1 MAPFVSVI
9 IPVYN
14 AEKYLREC
22 LDSVV
27 NQTLRDIEIICVDDG
42 STDSS
47 PAVLAEYAARD
58 SRVRVL
64 TQENAGVGPARNAG
78 IRAARGEFV
87 AFLDPDDLLPDASVY
102 EALYFYAKE
111 NRVRVCGGGV
121 CSLANDGKRYF
132 PDASWGA
139 NVDQAFPREGFMRF
153 ADWQFDYGFYRYIF
167 ERRLL
172 LDNEIFFPPYIR
184 YQDPPFCAR
193 ALEAAGTFY
202 AIRRPTYVFRDWHTP
217 DYTDRRR
224 VCDQLRGVR
233 DQLKFSRERDYAKL
247 HWLQLHRLFEEFKPH
262 VLALAEREK
271 NGEDVPAD
279 QSAIALLK
287 EIDAQADMRL
297 ARRYKPDALYYSVD
311 AEFLHPEIK
320 VSVIIPVYN
329 VEKYLR
335 ECLDSVVNQTLRDI
349 EIICINDGSPDNS
362 LSILQEYAKRDFR
375 FVIVDQENQGV
386 GRSRNTGIR
395 RASGEFI
402 CFMDP
407 DDWYP
412 EPDILETLYSTAKR
426 ERVCICGGSLEEHKP
441 DGTVV
446 RDFNPN
452 ASNWGGKFSRDEMM
466 RFHDYQYDW
475 GYQRFVFSRKFL
487 VENDIFFPP
496 YIRFQDPP
504 FFVKAMVLAEKF
516 YSLRKI
522 TYAYRVAY
530 KEPVFSNPR
539 KLSDMF
545 SGIADVVN
553 LAQTYGLEKLTER
566 LFNQNYQ
573 SEWALPQ
580 ILETAEKSLEV
591 ATKIKRTFD
600 LFPEELRWTANAL
613 WWNFDKRSPIVS
625 VVVPVYNAE
634 KYLRRCLDSLC
645 GQTLRNIEIVC
656 VNDGSTD
663 SSLQILQEYA
673 DSDSRVKIFSQKNG
687 GEGAA
692 KNAGISHSTGKYVAI
707 LDPDDYVDSDFY
719 EKLACAAL
727 KNGTIITKG
736 ESKIEKDGIVSK
748 PAWDLNSW
756 ILGNTGKLPLFSRFH
771 SQHWTA
777 VYNREFLTKNEI
789 TFGSASIGA
798 DIEFLL
804 KLGIR
809 TESISI
815 VPGAF
820 HYYVQTPE
828 GVSRIYNDSYFNA
841 NLAYTNSC
849 VDLLNTRNK
858 FDDGYYVYLK
868 GRLTQLLNVVFPQ
881 LTQSERDF
889 SAIKSFLEEATK
901 IVNKIRDLKKLI
913 NLFPAGDSSN
923 VFAFL
928 SFGAEEVMA
937 RVALSRETT
946 FKSEKPFVSVIVPVY
961 NVEKYLRECL
971 DSVCGQ
977 TLKNI
982 EIICVNDGSTDGSLA
997 ILEEYAAKD
1006 SRVRIISQ
1014 ENRGL
1019 SGARNAGLSVARG
1032 KYIYFMDSDDVSPQG
1047 SLVKMFAEME
1057 TNSLDVL
1064 FFGAESFF
1072 ESEELEKAHP
1082 VYKTLYKRRPFE
1094 TQSGQSLVLA
1104 FKKAGCGFSPSA
1116 CCYCSSR
1123 IFLNENSIRFPE
1135 GILYEDNVFFWK
1147 MILSATR
1154 VKSISDALFCRRV
1167 RAGSIMTNKKTSFR
1181 NFEGYA
1187 TVVSELEK
1195 LAGTLSGTA
1204 VSEILRNHARGTSG
1218 TLVRFYREISPED
1231 RARSRE
1237 LLSGVLKDSAWLDSV
1252 RERIA
1257 EIDAGE
1263 KEEGV
1268 AARERVAAADTRTP
1282 EEPCVEPREAAVKA
1296 PESGD
1301 GNASSP
1307 EGKKIYPAF
1316 LVRLGAAFI
1325 LNKAARK
1332 RWRER
1337 HMDLTPKDG
1346 IDVNVHPELRRDSAL
1361 KRFAVRAAS
1370 LFIFSKKKR
1379 KAFRAK
1385 HLNLR
1390 PRDGVDV
1397 RALSSRVA
1405 RLREAKRSRSTLWR
1419 VFDALVPATRGK
1431 ITHTERHLRRAAEEQ
1446 TRILIDELRRMHD
1459 ENRRA
1464 FDESRRV
1471 VDENRRTL
1479 GAVRAELKTVRER
1492 ADALSRELAASKTEL
1507 KDRTLATERAL
1518 RAALSSTREALTL
1531 KTLAAK
1537 HAALDAESNLQARLG
1552 EVLES
1557 LTAEA
1562 VRAVNARA
1570 DALSRAFEEA
1580 LARGAESAKSALFAA
1595 KTELCAS
1602 VATAEKQLREA
1613 LSETGGA
1620 LAREQE
1626 KTAAQT
1632 NASLAALAES
1642 VPASEA
1648 RVLAAVEA
1656 AKSALETGKIDKIAK
1671 TSTRVEAWMN
1681 YCLLCDAFPEFRE
1694 RLRERNPLASRE
1706 IFDELFRTGADSP
1719 RIVDYRN
1726 WQTAQI
1732 RSAFAYKNAAYYE
1745 RVPAEARERE
1755 LKLWFKLRTGRDLD
1769 LKHPKTFN
1777 EKIQWLKLYDVSPLK
1792 TRLAD
1797 KFEVREWIREKIGE
1811 KYLTPLIGVYDT
1823 FDEIDFDRLPD
1834 KFVLKTTH
1842 GSGYNIVVKDKSRF
1856 DKADAKKKFDDWL
1869 SRKFEYQAGFE
1880 MHYAGMKPRI
1890 IAEEFLDIDESGI
1903 YEWQAFC
1910 FNGEAKFFLVIVG
1923 GAHDSTPGKRFY
1935 YSPKWEKL
1943 PFTSLARELP
1953 EGAIPCPDNFAELAE
1968 CVKKLCDGFLHVRV
1982 DFYRLRDGNWKF
1994 GEMTFSTASGL
2005 WAVYPEE
2012 YDRVVG
2018 DMLTLPAEG
2027 NPEK

>member
-1 MAPFVSVI
+1 MTYESAPKISVI
-9 IPVYN
+9 VPVFN
-14 AEKYLREC
+14 MARYLRAA
-22 LDSVV
+22 LDSALA
-27 NQTLRDIEIICVDDG
+27 QTLREIEIICVDDG

-58 SRVRVL
+58 SRVRVI

-87 AFLDPDDLLPDASVY
+87 AFLDPDDLLPDAETY
-102 EALYFYAKE
+102 ETLYLWAKE
-111 NRVRVCGGGV
+111 LRVRVCGG
-121 CSLANDGKRYF
+121 SLRSFNPDGSF
-132 PDASWGA
+132 SDPDASWGA
-139 NVDQAFPREGFMRF
+139 SAEQAFPRDGLLRF
-153 ADWQFDYGFYRYIF
+153 ADWQYDYGFYRYIF
-167 ERRLL
+167 ERELL
-172 LDNEIFFPPYIR
+172 LENGIFFPDYIR

-193 ALEAAGTFY
+193 ALEAAGEFY
-202 AIRRPTYVFRDWHTP
+202 ALRRTTYVFRDWHTP

-224 VCDQLRGVR
+224 VCDQLRGIR
-233 DQLKFSRERDYAKL
+233 DLLKFSRERGYAKL
-247 HWLQLHRLFEEFKPH
+247 HWLQIHRLFEEFKPH
-262 VLALAEREK
+262 VLDAARREK
-271 NGEDVPAD
+271 EEMGGGHFSGAFPSGD
-279 QSAIALLK
+279 QSVIALLK
-287 EIDAQADMRL
+287 EIDELADVRL
-297 ARRYKPDALYYSVD
+297 ARRHSADTPYYSVD

-335 ECLDSVVNQTLRDI
+335 QCLDSVVNQTLKEI
-349 EIICINDGSPDNS
+349 EIICVDDGSPDNS
-362 LSILQEYAKRDFR
+362 LSILQEYANRDSR
-375 FVIVDQENQGV
+375 FIIIDQENQGV

-395 RASGEFI
+395 KARGEFV

-412 EPDILETLYSTAKR
+412 ESDILETLYSTAKR

-452 ASNWGGKFSRDEMM
+452 ASNWGGKFSQDGIM
-466 RFHDYQYDW
+466 RFRDYQYDW

-487 VENDIFFPP
+487 VVNDIFFPP

-516 YSLRKI
+516 YALRKI

-530 KEPVFSNPR
+530 KDPIFSNPR

-573 SEWALPQ
+573 SEWALSQ
-580 ILETAEKSLEV
+580 ILGTAEKSLEV

-645 GQTLRNIEIVC
+645 RQTLRNIEIVC

-719 EKLACAAL
+719 EKLACVAL

-736 ESKIEKDGIVSK
+736 ESKIEKDGTVSK

-756 ILGNTGKLPLFSRFH
+756 ILGNAGKLPMFARFYF
-771 SQHWTA
+771 QHGTA
-777 VYNREFLTKNEI
+777 VYEREFLIKNEI
-789 TFGSASIGA
+789 TFGGTAVGA
-798 DIEFLL
+798 DLIFLL
-804 KLGIR
+804 KLGTR

-815 VPGAF
+815 VPDTF
-820 HYYVQTPE
+820 HYYVQSSE
-828 GVSRIYNDSYFNA
+828 GVSRTYNDSYFNA
-841 NLAYTNSC
+841 NLAYINIC

-858 FDDGYYVYLK
+858 FDAGYYVYLK
-868 GRLTQLLNVVFPQ
+868 GRLTQLLDTVLPQ
-881 LTQSERDF
+881 LVQSGSDF
-889 SAIKSFLEEATK
+889 SAIKSFLEEATGIVKK
-901 IVNKIRDLKKLI
+901 IHGIKNLTD
-913 NLFPAGDSSN
+913 LFPAGDSSN
-923 VFAFL
+923 AFAFL
-928 SFGAEEVMA
+928 SFGMEEMLA
-937 RVALSRETT
+937 RAAFLCGSKFT
-946 FKSEKPFVSVIVPVY
+946 PGAPLVSVIVPVY
-961 NVEKYLRECL
+961 NTEPYLRECL
-971 DSVCGQ
+971 DSICGQ
-977 TLKNI
+977 TLRNI
-982 EIICVNDGSTDGSLA
+982 EIICVNDGSTDGSLS
-997 ILEEYAAKD
+997 ILEEYAARD
-1006 SRVRIISQ
+1006 PRVRVFSQ
-1014 ENRGL
+1014 ENFGQ
-1019 SGARNAGLSVARG
+1019 GHARNVGLDLARG
-1032 KYIYFMDSDDVSPQG
+1032 EYVYFMDSDDCLPFSALQKEYA
-1047 SLVKMFAEME
+1047 SAKAAD
-1057 TNSLDVL
+1057 LDVL
-1064 FFGAESFF
+1064 LFEGESMY
-1072 ESEELEKAHP
+1072 ESKELEERFP
-1082 VYKTLYKRRPFE
+1082 VYKTLYLRKGDYPGVL
-1094 TQSGQSLVLA
+1094 SGQQAAVSLKKNRAA
-1104 FKKAGCGFSPSA
+1104 FVSP
-1116 CCYCSSR
+1116 CCFISKR
-1123 IFLNENSIRFPE
+1123 EFLSQNELRFPE
-1135 GILYEDNVFFWK
+1135 GYFYEDNVFFFALLK
-1147 MILSATR
+1147 AAER
-1154 VKSISDALFCRRV
+1154 VSVVHEKLFVRRV
-1167 RAGSIMTNKKTSFR
+1167 REGSTMTKPVGFR
-1181 NFEGYA
+1181 NFLGYA
-1187 TVVSELEK
+1187 HVVAELEK
-1195 LAGTLSGTA
+1195 LAREGADEEFKKVLFD
-1204 VSEILRNHARGTSG
+1204 TSAWMSRAIAG
-1218 TLVRFYREISPED
+1218 YYETFFPED

-1237 LLSGVLKDSAWLDSV
+1237 LLSGALKDSAWLDVV
-1252 RERIA
+1252 RERIDK
-1257 EIDAGE
+1257 IDT
-1263 KEEGV
+1263 EENEV
-1268 AARERVAAADTRTP
+1268 QVKARETARPAAGTAEAPAAA
-1282 EEPCVEPREAAVKA
+1282 
-1296 PESGD
+1296 
-1301 GNASSP
+1301 
-1307 EGKKIYPAF
+1307 KKIYPAF
-1316 LVRLGAAFI
+1316 LVRLGALFI

-1346 IDVNVHPELRRDSAL
+1346 IDVNAHPELRRDGAL

-1397 RALSSRVA
+1397 RALSSRELA

-1479 GAVRAELKTVRER
+1479 GAVRAELKIVRER
-1492 ADALSRELAASKTEL
+1492 ADALSRELSA
-1507 KDRTLATERAL
+1507 
-1518 RAALSSTREALTL
+1518 TREALTL

-1537 HAALDAESNLQARLG
+1537 HAVLDAESNLQARLG

-1557 LTAEA
+1557 LNAARSEFAQTAAET

-1570 DALSRAFEEA
+1570 DALCASAEATEMRHAETSSR
-1580 LARGAESAKSALFAA
+1580 LARLEEQGEAAQSAMSEIPGKLSALSELVPAA
-1595 KTELCAS
+1595 ERALRRECAS
-1602 VATAEKQLREA
+1602 VAAAVSSASAETENRLE
-1613 LSETGGA
+1613 S
-1620 LAREQE
+1620 LAR
-1626 KTAAQT
+1626 
-1632 NASLAALAES
+1632 SAE
-1642 VPASEA
+1642 
-1648 RVLAAVEA
+1648 
-1656 AKSALETGKIDKIAK
+1656 ET
-1671 TSTRVEAWMN
+1671 
-1681 YCLLCDAFPEFRE
+1681 RE
-1694 RLRERNPLASRE
+1694 RLRAYTDYRLLADALPGFIEKLRERNPLARE
-1706 IFDELFRTGADSP
+1706 ALTDELFASSVEASCVADCEQRFSDRIRAAFSDRTP
-1719 RIVDYRN
+1719 
-1726 WQTAQI
+1726 
-1732 RSAFAYKNAAYYE
+1732 AYYE

-1777 EKIQWLKLYDVSPLK
+1777 EKIQWMKLRDVSPLK

>member
-9 IPVYN
+9 IPVCN
-14 AEKYLREC
+14 AEKHLREC

-27 NQTLRDIEIICVDDG
+27 SQTLRDIEIICVDDG

-167 ERRLL
+167 ERALL
-172 LDNEIFFPPYIR
+172 LDDEIFFPPYIR

-247 HWLQLHRLFEEFKPH
+247 HWLQIHRLFDKFKPH
-262 VLALAEREK
+262 ILDAARREK
-271 NGEDVPAD
+271 EEMGGGHFSGAFPSGD
-279 QSAIALLK
+279 QSVIALLK
-287 EIDAQADMRL
+287 EIDELADVRL
-297 ARRYKPDALYYSVD
+297 ARRHRADTPYYSVD
-311 AEFLHPEIK
+311 AELLHPEIK

-362 LSILQEYAKRDFR
+362 LAILQEYAKRDSR

-395 RASGEFI
+395 KARGEFV

-516 YSLRKI
+516 YALRKI

-573 SEWALPQ
+573 STWALPQ

-673 DSDSRVKIFSQKNG
+673 GSDSRVKIFSQKNG

-719 EKLACAAL
+719 EKLARVAL
-727 KNGTIITKG
+727 KNGTVVTKG
-736 ESKIEKDGIVSK
+736 ESKIEKDGEVSA
-748 PAWDLNSW
+748 PSYDLNAF
-756 ILGNTGKLPLFSRFH
+756 ILENTGKLPLFSRFYY
-771 SQHWTA
+771 QHCTA
-777 VYNREFLTKNEI
+777 VYVREFLTKNKI
-789 TFGSASIGA
+789 TFGLASVGA
-798 DIEFLL
+798 DLEFLL
-804 KLGIR
+804 KLGMR

-820 HYYVQTPE
+820 HYYVQSSE

-858 FDDGYYVYLK
+858 FDSGYYIYLK
-868 GRLTQLLNVVFPQ
+868 GRLTQLLDVVLPQ
-881 LTQSERDF
+881 FVQRESDF

-923 VFAFL
+923 AFAFL

-937 RVALSRETT
+937 RMALSRETT
-946 FKSEKPFVSVIVPVY
+946 FKSEKPFVSVVVPVY
-961 NVEKYLRECL
+961 NTGKYLRECL
-971 DSVCGQ
+971 DSICGQ
-977 TLKNI
+977 TLRNI
-982 EIICVNDGSTDGSLA
+982 EIICVNDGSTDGSLS
-997 ILEEYAAKD
+997 ILEEYVARD
-1006 SRVRIISQ
+1006 PRVRVFSQ
-1014 ENRGL
+1014 ENFGQ
-1019 SGARNAGLSVARG
+1019 GHARNVGLDLARG
-1032 KYIYFMDSDDVSPQG
+1032 EYVYFMDSDDCLPLAALQ
-1047 SLVKMFAEME
+1047 KEYACAKAAELDMLLFEGESRYE
-1057 TNSLDVL
+1057 T
-1064 FFGAESFF
+1064 
-1072 ESEELEKAHP
+1072 EELAARFP
-1082 VYKTLYKRRPFE
+1082 AYKELYLRKGNYPGVLSGKRAA
-1094 TQSGQSLVLA
+1094 VLLKKNRAA
-1104 FKKAGCGFSPSA
+1104 FVQPCCFFSK
-1116 CCYCSSR
+1116 R
-1123 IFLNENSIRFPE
+1123 EFLAQNKLRFPE
-1135 GILYEDNVFFWK
+1135 GYIYEDNLFFFALLK
-1147 MILSATR
+1147 AAER
-1154 VKSISDALFCRRV
+1154 VSVVHEKLFVRRV
-1167 RAGSIMTNKKTSFR
+1167 REGSTMTKPIGFR
-1181 NFEGYA
+1181 NFLGYA
-1187 TVVSELEK
+1187 HVIAELEK
-1195 LAGTLSGTA
+1195 LAREGTDDGFKKVL
-1204 VSEILRNHARGTSG
+1204 LDTSAWMSRAIAG
-1218 TLVRFYREISPED
+1218 YYETFSPED

-1237 LLSGVLKDSAWLDSV
+1237 LLAGALKDSAWLDSV

-1346 IDVNVHPELRRDSAL
+1346 IDVNAHPELRRDSAL
-1361 KRFAVRAAS
+1361 KRFVVRAAS

-1397 RALSSRVA
+1397 RALSFKELS

-1431 ITHTERHLRRAAEEQ
+1431 IAHTERHLRRAAEEQ
-1446 TRILIDELRRMHD
+1446 TRILIDELRRVHD

-1464 FDESRRV
+1464 
-1471 VDENRRTL
+1471 L

-1492 ADALSRELAASKTEL
+1492 AESLSRELAASKTEL
-1507 KDRTLATERAL
+1507 KNQTLATERAL
-1518 RAALSSTREALTL
+1518 RAALSSTRETLLL

-1537 HAALDAESNLQARLG
+1537 HAVLDAESNLQARLG

-1557 LTAEA
+1557 LNAARSEFAQTATET

-1570 DALSRAFEEA
+1570 DALPRMFEEA
-1580 LARGAESAKSALFAA
+1580 LAK
-1595 KTELCAS
+1595 
-1602 VATAEKQLREA
+1602 
-1613 LSETGGA
+1613 
-1620 LAREQE
+1620 
-1626 KTAAQT
+1626 
-1632 NASLAALAES
+1632 S

-1797 KFEVREWIREKIGE
+1797 KFEVREWIREEIGE

-1890 IAEEFLDIDESGI
+1890 IAEEFLDIDESGF

>member
-111 NRVRVCGGGV
+111 NRVRICGGGV

-167 ERRLL
+167 ERALL
-172 LDNEIFFPPYIR
+172 LDDEIFFPPYIR

-224 VCDQLRGVR
+224 VCDQLRGIR

-247 HWLQLHRLFEEFKPH
+247 HWLQIHRLFEEFKPH
-262 VLALAEREK
+262 VLALVKREK
-271 NGEDVPAD
+271 SGEHVPAD

-335 ECLDSVVNQTLRDI
+335 ECLDSVVNQTLKEI

-362 LSILQEYAKRDFR
+362 LAILQEYAKRDSR

-395 RASGEFI
+395 KARGEFV

-446 RDFNPN
+446 RDFNPK

-504 FFVKAMVLAEKF
+504 FFVKTMVLAEKF
-516 YSLRKI
+516 YALRKI

-573 SEWALPQ
+573 STWALPQ

-673 DSDSRVKIFSQKNG
+673 GSDSRVKIFSQKNG
-687 GEGAA
+687 GEGVA

-719 EKLACAAL
+719 EKLARVAL
-727 KNGTIITKG
+727 KNGTVVTKG
-736 ESKIEKDGIVSK
+736 ESKIEKDGEVSA
-748 PAWDLNSW
+748 PSYDLNAF
-756 ILGNTGKLPLFSRFH
+756 ILENTGKLPLFSRFYY
-771 SQHWTA
+771 QHCTA
-777 VYNREFLTKNEI
+777 VYVREFLTKNKI
-789 TFGSASIGA
+789 TFGLASVGA
-798 DIEFLL
+798 DLEFLL
-804 KLGIR
+804 KLGMR

-820 HYYVQTPE
+820 HYYVQSSE

-858 FDDGYYVYLK
+858 FDAGYYIYLK
-868 GRLTQLLNVVFPQ
+868 GRLTQLLDVVLPQ
-881 LTQSERDF
+881 LVQRESDF

-1047 SLVKMFAEME
+1047 ALVKMFAEME

-1123 IFLNENSIRFPE
+1123 IFLNENSIRFLE

-1147 MILSATR
+1147 MILSAKR
-1154 VKSISDALFCRRV
+1154 AKSISDALFRRRV

-1204 VSEILRNHARGTSG
+1204 VPEILRNHARGTSG
-1218 TLVRFYREISPED
+1218 TLVRFYREVSPED

-1237 LLSGVLKDSAWLDSV
+1237 LLAGALKDSAWLD
-1252 RERIA
+1252 
-1257 EIDAGE
+1257 
-1263 KEEGV
+1263 
-1268 AARERVAAADTRTP
+1268 AARERIDKIDTEENEVQVTARETARPAAGTAEAPAAA
-1282 EEPCVEPREAAVKA
+1282 
-1296 PESGD
+1296 
-1301 GNASSP
+1301 
-1307 EGKKIYPAF
+1307 KKIYPAF

-1346 IDVNVHPELRRDSAL
+1346 IDVNAHPEPRRDSAL

-1370 LFIFSKKKR
+1370 LFFFSKKKR
-1379 KAFRAK
+1379 RAFRAK

-1397 RALSSRVA
+1397 RALSSRELA

-1431 ITHTERHLRRAAEEQ
+1431 IAHTERHLRRAAEEQ

-1479 GAVRAELKTVRER
+1479 GAVRAELKIVRER
-1492 ADALSRELAASKTEL
+1492 ADALSRELSA
-1507 KDRTLATERAL
+1507 
-1518 RAALSSTREALTL
+1518 TREALTL

-1552 EVLES
+1552 DVLES
-1557 LTAEA
+1557 LNAARSEFAQTATET

-1570 DALSRAFEEA
+1570 DALPRMFEEA
-1580 LARGAESAKSALFAA
+1580 LARNAESTKSALLAA
-1595 KTELCAS
+1595 KTELCTS
-1602 VATAEKQLREA
+1602 VEAAEKQLQEA
-1613 LSETGGA
+1613 LAKSVPESET
-1620 LAREQE
+1620 
-1626 KTAAQT
+1626 
-1632 NASLAALAES
+1632 
-1642 VPASEA
+1642 
-1648 RVLAAVEA
+1648 RVLAAVDA
-1656 AKSALETGKIDKIAK
+1656 AKSALGTGKIDKIAK

-1890 IAEEFLDIDESGI
+1890 IAEEFLDIDESGF

>member
-1 MAPFVSVI
+1 MTYESAPKISVI
-9 IPVYN
+9 VPVFN
-14 AEKYLREC
+14 MERYLRAA
-22 LDSVV
+22 LDSALA
-27 NQTLRDIEIICVDDG
+27 QTLREIEIICVDDG
-42 STDSS
+42 STDES
-47 PAVLAEYAARD
+47 PAILAEYAARD
-58 SRVRVL
+58 PRVRVI

-87 AFLDPDDLLPDASVY
+87 AFIDPDDLLPDESVY
-102 EALYFYAKE
+102 EALYLWAKE
-111 NRVRVCGGGV
+111 KRVRVCGGGV

-132 PDASWGA
+132 PNASWGA

-167 ERRLL
+167 ERALL
-172 LDNEIFFPPYIR
+172 LDDEIFFPPYIR

-202 AIRRPTYVFRDWHTP
+202 ALRRTTYVFRDWHTP
-217 DYTDRRR
+217 DYTEPRR
-224 VCDQLRGVR
+224 VYDQLRGIR
-233 DQLKFSRERDYAKL
+233 DLLKFSRERGYAKL

-262 VLALAEREK
+262 VLDAARREK
-271 NGEDVPAD
+271 EEMGGGHFSGAFPSGD

-287 EIDAQADMRL
+287 EIDELADVRL
-297 ARRYKPDALYYSVD
+297 ARRHSADTPYYSVD

-335 ECLDSVVNQTLRDI
+335 QCLDSVVNQTLKEI
-349 EIICINDGSPDNS
+349 EIICVNDGSPDNS
-362 LSILQEYAKRDFR
+362 LSILQEYANRDSR
-375 FVIVDQENQGV
+375 FIIIDQENQGV
-386 GRSRNTGIR
+386 GCSRNTGIR
-395 RASGEFI
+395 KARGEFV

-412 EPDILETLYSTAKR
+412 ENDVLETLYSTAKR

-441 DGTVV
+441 DGTVI

-452 ASNWGGKFSRDEMM
+452 ASNWGGKFSQDGIM
-466 RFHDYQYDW
+466 RFRDYQYDW

-487 VENDIFFPP
+487 VVNDIFFPP

-516 YSLRKI
+516 YALRKI

-530 KEPVFSNPR
+530 KEPIFSNPR

-573 SEWALPQ
+573 SEWALSQ
-580 ILETAEKSLEV
+580 ILGTAEKSLEV

-600 LFPEELRWTANAL
+600 LFPEELRWTTNAL

-645 GQTLRNIEIVC
+645 RQTLRNIEIVC

-719 EKLACAAL
+719 EKLACVAL

-736 ESKIEKDGIVSK
+736 ESKIEKDGTVSK
-748 PAWDLNSW
+748 PAWDLNSG
-756 ILGNTGKLPLFSRFH
+756 ILGNAGKLPMFARFYF
-771 SQHWTA
+771 QHGTA
-777 VYNREFLTKNEI
+777 VYEREFLIKNEI
-789 TFGSASIGA
+789 TFGGTAVGA
-798 DIEFLL
+798 DLIFLL
-804 KLGIR
+804 KLGTR

-815 VPGAF
+815 VPDTF
-820 HYYVQTPE
+820 HYYVQSSE
-828 GVSRIYNDSYFNA
+828 GVSRTYNDSYFNA
-841 NLAYTNSC
+841 NLAYINIC

-858 FDDGYYVYLK
+858 FDAGYYIYLK
-868 GRLTQLLNVVFPQ
+868 GRLTQLLDTVLPQ
-881 LTQSERDF
+881 LVQSGSDF
-889 SAIKSFLEEATK
+889 SAIKSFLEEAIGIVKK
-901 IVNKIRDLKKLI
+901 IHGIKNLTD
-913 NLFPAGDSSN
+913 LFPAGDSSN
-923 VFAFL
+923 AFAFL
-928 SFGAEEVMA
+928 SFGMEEMLA
-937 RVALSRETT
+937 RAAFLCGSKFTPGA
-946 FKSEKPFVSVIVPVY
+946 PFVSVIVPVY

-971 DSVCGQ
+971 DSICGQ

-997 ILEEYAAKD
+997 ILEEYASRD
-1006 SRVRIISQ
+1006 SRMRIISQ

-1019 SGARNAGLSVARG
+1019 SAARNAGLSVARG

-1047 SLVKMFAEME
+1047 ALGRMFAEME
-1057 TNSLDVL
+1057 ANSLDVL

-1072 ESEELEKAHP
+1072 ESEELEKAHA

-1094 TQSGQSLVLA
+1094 TQSGQSLALA
-1104 FKKAGCGFSPSA
+1104 FKSAGCGFSPSA

-1123 IFLNENSIRFPE
+1123 GFLNENSIRFPE

-1147 MILSATR
+1147 MLLSATR
-1154 VKSISDALFCRRV
+1154 AKSISDALFRRRV
-1167 RAGSIMTNKKTSFR
+1167 RAGSTMTNKKISFR

-1187 TVVSELEK
+1187 IVVSELEK
-1195 LAGTLSGTA
+1195 LAGTLSGSA
-1204 VSEILRNHARGTSG
+1204 FPEILRNHARGTSG
-1218 TLVRFYREISPED
+1218 TLVRFYREISPEG

-1237 LLSGVLKDSAWLDSV
+1237 LLSGALKDSAWLDSV

-1257 EIDAGE
+1257 GIDAE
-1263 KEEGV
+1263 KKEEIRV
-1268 AARERVAAADTRTP
+1268 DSRESDAGKK
-1282 EEPCVEPREAAVKA
+1282 EEPCVDSREAAGEA

-1301 GNASSP
+1301 GNAASP
-1307 EGKKIYPAF
+1307 EEKKIYPAF

-1346 IDVNVHPELRRDSAL
+1346 IDLNAHPELRRDGAL

-1397 RALSSRVA
+1397 RAIPKQELA

-1479 GAVRAELKTVRER
+1479 GAVRAELKIVRER
-1492 ADALSRELAASKTEL
+1492 ADALSRELSA
-1507 KDRTLATERAL
+1507 
-1518 RAALSSTREALTL
+1518 TREALTL

-1537 HAALDAESNLQARLG
+1537 HTVLDAESNLQARLG

-1557 LTAEA
+1557 LNAARSEFAQTAAET

-1570 DALSRAFEEA
+1570 DALCASAEATEMRHAETSSR
-1580 LARGAESAKSALFAA
+1580 LARLEEQCKAVQSATAEIPGKLSALSALVPA
-1595 KTELCAS
+1595 TERALRRECAS
-1602 VATAEKQLREA
+1602 VAAAVSSASAETENRLE
-1613 LSETGGA
+1613 S
-1620 LAREQE
+1620 LAR
-1626 KTAAQT
+1626 
-1632 NASLAALAES
+1632 SAE
-1642 VPASEA
+1642 
-1648 RVLAAVEA
+1648 
-1656 AKSALETGKIDKIAK
+1656 ET
-1671 TSTRVEAWMN
+1671 
-1681 YCLLCDAFPEFRE
+1681 RE
-1694 RLRERNPLASRE
+1694 RLRAYTDYRLLADALPGFIEKLRERNPLARE
-1706 IFDELFRTGADSP
+1706 ALTDELFASSVEASCVADCEQRFSDRIRAAFSDRTP
-1719 RIVDYRN
+1719 
-1726 WQTAQI
+1726 
-1732 RSAFAYKNAAYYE
+1732 AYYE
-1745 RVPAEARERE
+1745 RVPAEARARE

-1777 EKIQWLKLYDVSPLK
+1777 EKIQWLKLRDVSPLK

-1797 KFEVREWIREKIGE
+1797 KFEARAWVREKIGE
-1811 KYLTPLIGVYDT
+1811 KYLTPLIGVYDA
-1823 FDEIDFDRLPD
+1823 FDEIDFDALPSR
-1834 KFVLKTTH
+1834 FVMKTTH
-1842 GSGYNIVVKDKSRF
+1842 GSGYNIVVKDKASF
-1856 DKADAKKKFDDWL
+1856 DRVAAAKNFSDWL

-1880 MHYAGMKPRI
+1880 MHYADMKPRI
-1890 IAEEFLDIDESGI
+1890 LIEEFLDIDESGT

-1923 GAHDSTPGKRFY
+1923 GAHDAPPGKRFY
-1935 YSPKWEKL
+1935 YSPTWEKL
-1943 PFTSLARELP
+1943 PFTSLARKLP
-1953 EGAIPCPDNFAELAE
+1953 EGEIPRPENFAELAA

-1982 DFYRLRDGNWKF
+1982 DFYRLRDGSWKF

-2005 WAVYPEE
+2005 WTVYPEE

-2018 DMLTLPAEG
+2018 DMLTLPAEE
-2027 NPEK
+2027 NSEK

>member
-9 IPVYN
+9 VPVYN

-172 LDNEIFFPPYIR
+172 LDDEIFFPPYIR

-193 ALEAAGTFY
+193 ALEAAGEFY
-202 AIRRPTYVFRDWHTP
+202 ALRRTTYVFRDWHTP
-217 DYTDRRR
+217 DYTEPRR

-233 DQLKFSRERDYAKL
+233 DQLKFSRERGYAKL

-262 VLALAEREK
+262 VLALVEREK

-287 EIDAQADMRL
+287 EIDELADVRL
-297 ARRYKPDALYYSVD
+297 ARRHSADTPYYSVD

-335 ECLDSVVNQTLRDI
+335 QCLDSIVNQTLRDI

-362 LSILQEYAKRDFR
+362 LSILQEYAKRDSR

-395 RASGEFI
+395 KARGEFV

-452 ASNWGGKFSRDEMM
+452 ASNWGGKFSQDGIM
-466 RFHDYQYDW
+466 RFRDYQYDW

-487 VENDIFFPP
+487 VVNDIFFPP

-516 YSLRKI
+516 YALRKI

-530 KEPVFSNPR
+530 KEPIFSNPR

-573 SEWALPQ
+573 SKWALPQ

-673 DSDSRVKIFSQKNG
+673 GSDSRVKIFSQKNG

-719 EKLACAAL
+719 EKLARVAL
-727 KNGTIITKG
+727 KNGTVVTKG
-736 ESKIEKDGIVSK
+736 ESKIEKDGEVSA
-748 PAWDLNSW
+748 PSYDLNAF
-756 ILGNTGKLPLFSRFH
+756 ILENTGKLPLFSRFYY
-771 SQHWTA
+771 QHCTA
-777 VYNREFLTKNEI
+777 VYVREFLTKNKI
-789 TFGSASIGA
+789 TFGLASVGA
-798 DIEFLL
+798 DLEFLL
-804 KLGIR
+804 KLGMR

-820 HYYVQTPE
+820 HYYVQSSE

-858 FDDGYYVYLK
+858 FDSGYYIYLK
-868 GRLTQLLNVVFPQ
+868 GRLTQLLDVVLPQ
-881 LTQSERDF
+881 FVQRESDF

-923 VFAFL
+923 AFAFL

-937 RVALSRETT
+937 RMALSRETT
-946 FKSEKPFVSVIVPVY
+946 FKSEKPFVSVVVPVY
-961 NVEKYLRECL
+961 NTGKYLRECL
-971 DSVCGQ
+971 DSICGQ
-977 TLKNI
+977 TLRNI
-982 EIICVNDGSTDGSLA
+982 EIICVNDGSTDGSLS
-997 ILEEYAAKD
+997 ILEEYVARD
-1006 SRVRIISQ
+1006 PRVRVFSQ
-1014 ENRGL
+1014 ENFGQ
-1019 SGARNAGLSVARG
+1019 GHARNVGLDLARG
-1032 KYIYFMDSDDVSPQG
+1032 EYVYFMDSDDCLPLAALQKEYACAKAAELDMLLFEGESRYETEELAARFPAYKELYLRKGNYPGVLSGTQIAVLLKGNRAAFVSPCCFL
-1047 SLVKMFAEME
+1047 S
-1057 TNSLDVL
+1057 
-1064 FFGAESFF
+1064 
-1072 ESEELEKAHP
+1072 
-1082 VYKTLYKRRPFE
+1082 KREF
-1094 TQSGQSLVLA
+1094 LA
-1104 FKKAGCGFSPSA
+1104 QNK
-1116 CCYCSSR
+1116 
-1123 IFLNENSIRFPE
+1123 LRFPE
-1135 GILYEDNVFFWK
+1135 GYFYEDNVFFFALLK
-1147 MILSATR
+1147 AAER
-1154 VKSISDALFCRRV
+1154 VSVVHEKLFVRRV
-1167 RAGSIMTNKKTSFR
+1167 REGSTMTKPIGFR
-1181 NFEGYA
+1181 NFLGYA
-1187 TVVSELEK
+1187 HVIAELEK
-1195 LAGTLSGTA
+1195 LAREGTDDGFKKVL
-1204 VSEILRNHARGTSG
+1204 LDTSAWMSRAIAG
-1218 TLVRFYREISPED
+1218 YYETFSPED

-1237 LLSGVLKDSAWLDSV
+1237 LLAGALKDSAWLDV
-1252 RERIA
+1252 ARERIDK
-1257 EIDAGE
+1257 IDT
-1263 KEEGV
+1263 EENEV
-1268 AARERVAAADTRTP
+1268 QVTARETARPAAGTA
-1282 EEPCVEPREAAVKA
+1282 EA
-1296 PESGD
+1296 P
-1301 GNASSP
+1301 ASA
-1307 EGKKIYPAF
+1307 KKIYPAF

-1346 IDVNVHPELRRDSAL
+1346 IDVNAHPELRRDSAL

-1397 RALSSRVA
+1397 RELSSKELA

-1431 ITHTERHLRRAAEEQ
+1431 IAHTERHLRRAAEEQ

-1471 VDENRRTL
+1471 VDENRRAL

-1518 RAALSSTREALTL
+1518 RAELSATREALTL

-1557 LTAEA
+1557 LNAARSEFAQAAAET

-1570 DALSRAFEEA
+1570 DALPRMFEEA
-1580 LARGAESAKSALFAA
+1580 LARNAESTKSALLAA

-1602 VATAEKQLREA
+1602 VEAAEKQLQEA
-1613 LSETGGA
+1613 LA
-1620 LAREQE
+1620 
-1626 KTAAQT
+1626 K
-1632 NASLAALAES
+1632 S
-1642 VPASEA
+1642 VPESEA
-1648 RVLAAVEA
+1648 RVLAAVETQARTTAEIRKFAEDSAWASVFNSTIAGSAWLRDA
-1656 AKSALETGKIDKIAK
+1656 AFSPGRWAVGYPFLYVLYRVLNDGKPRSILETGLGQSTRMIAQYAAAHAGTEHTVVEHDATWIRFFGESFALPPSTQVAHLPLTKTWRYGEDAEIVAYEGFGERFRGRKFDLISLDGPFGFMAK
-1671 TSTRVEAWMN
+1671 TYARADILPLIPECLAESFVILIDDFEREGERATVAELTRI
-1681 YCLLCDAFPEFRE
+1681 
-1694 RLRERNPLASRE
+1694 LRERGVAFRE
-1706 IFDELFRTGADSP
+1706 ATYSGIKQM
-1719 RIVDYRN
+1719 RI
-1726 WQTAQI
+1726 I
-1732 RSAFAYKNAAYYE
+1732 
-1745 RVPAEARERE
+1745 
-1755 LKLWFKLRTGRDLD
+1755 
-1769 LKHPKTFN
+1769 
-1777 EKIQWLKLYDVSPLK
+1777 VSP
-1792 TRLAD
+1792 D
-1797 KFEVREWIREKIGE
+1797 
-1811 KYLTPLIGVYDT
+1811 
-1823 FDEIDFDRLPD
+1823 
-1834 KFVLKTTH
+1834 
-1842 GSGYNIVVKDKSRF
+1842 
-1856 DKADAKKKFDDWL
+1856 KKFL
-1869 SRKFEYQAGFE
+1869 
-1880 MHYAGMKPRI
+1880 
-1890 IAEEFLDIDESGI
+1890 
-1903 YEWQAFC
+1903 C
-1910 FNGEAKFFLVIVG
+1910 
-1923 GAHDSTPGKRFY
+1923 
-1935 YSPKWEKL
+1935 
-1943 PFTSLARELP
+1943 SL
-1953 EGAIPCPDNFAELAE
+1953 
-1968 CVKKLCDGFLHVRV
+1968 
-1982 DFYRLRDGNWKF
+1982 
-1994 GEMTFSTASGL
+1994 
-2005 WAVYPEE
+2005 
-2012 YDRVVG
+2012 
-2018 DMLTLPAEG
+2018 
-2027 NPEK
+2027 

>member
-1 MAPFVSVI
+1 MTPFVSVI

-64 TQENAGVGPARNAG
+64 TQENSGVGPARNAG

-172 LDNEIFFPPYIR
+172 LDDEIFFPHYIR

-202 AIRRPTYVFRDWHTP
+202 ALRRPTYVFRDWHTP

-233 DQLKFSRERDYAKL
+233 DQLKFSRERGYAKL

-262 VLALAEREK
+262 VLDAVEREK
-271 NGEDVPAD
+271 NGDDVPAD

-395 RASGEFI
+395 KARGEFV

-446 RDFNPN
+446 RDFNPK

-504 FFVKAMVLAEKF
+504 FFVKTMVLAEKF
-516 YSLRKI
+516 YALRKI

-573 SEWALPQ
+573 STWALPQ

-673 DSDSRVKIFSQKNG
+673 GSDSRVKIFSQKNG

-719 EKLACAAL
+719 EKLARVAL
-727 KNGTIITKG
+727 KNGTVVTKG
-736 ESKIEKDGIVSK
+736 ESKIEKDGEVSA
-748 PAWDLNSW
+748 PSYDLNAF
-756 ILGNTGKLPLFSRFH
+756 ILENTGKLPLFSRFYY
-771 SQHWTA
+771 QHCTA
-777 VYNREFLTKNEI
+777 VYVREFLTKNKI
-789 TFGSASIGA
+789 TFGLASVGA
-798 DIEFLL
+798 DLEFLL
-804 KLGIR
+804 KLGMR

-820 HYYVQTPE
+820 HYYVQSSE

-858 FDDGYYVYLK
+858 FDSGYYIYLK
-868 GRLTQLLNVVFPQ
+868 GRLTQLLDVVLPQ
-881 LTQSERDF
+881 FVQRESDF

-923 VFAFL
+923 AFAFL

-937 RVALSRETT
+937 RMALSRETT
-946 FKSEKPFVSVIVPVY
+946 FKSEKPFVSVVVPVY
-961 NVEKYLRECL
+961 NTGKYLRECL
-971 DSVCGQ
+971 DSICGQ
-977 TLKNI
+977 TLRNI
-982 EIICVNDGSTDGSLA
+982 EIICVNDGSTDGSLS
-997 ILEEYAAKD
+997 ILEEYVARD
-1006 SRVRIISQ
+1006 PRVRVFSQ
-1014 ENRGL
+1014 ENFGQ
-1019 SGARNAGLSVARG
+1019 GHARNVGLDLARG
-1032 KYIYFMDSDDVSPQG
+1032 EYVYFMDSDDCLPLAALQKEYACAKAAELDMLLFEGESRYETEELAARFPAYKELYLRKGNYPGVLSGTQIAVLLKGNRAAFVSPCCFL
-1047 SLVKMFAEME
+1047 S
-1057 TNSLDVL
+1057 
-1064 FFGAESFF
+1064 
-1072 ESEELEKAHP
+1072 
-1082 VYKTLYKRRPFE
+1082 KREF
-1094 TQSGQSLVLA
+1094 LA
-1104 FKKAGCGFSPSA
+1104 QNK
-1116 CCYCSSR
+1116 
-1123 IFLNENSIRFPE
+1123 LRFPE
-1135 GILYEDNVFFWK
+1135 GYFYEDNVFFFALLK
-1147 MILSATR
+1147 AAER
-1154 VKSISDALFCRRV
+1154 VSVVHEKLFVRRV
-1167 RAGSIMTNKKTSFR
+1167 REGSTMTKPIGFR
-1181 NFEGYA
+1181 NFLGYA
-1187 TVVSELEK
+1187 HVIAELEK
-1195 LAGTLSGTA
+1195 LAREGTDDGFKKVL
-1204 VSEILRNHARGTSG
+1204 LDTSAWMSRAIAG
-1218 TLVRFYREISPED
+1218 YYETFSPED

-1237 LLSGVLKDSAWLDSV
+1237 LLAGALKDSAWLDV
-1252 RERIA
+1252 ARERIDK
-1257 EIDAGE
+1257 IDT
-1263 KEEGV
+1263 EENEV
-1268 AARERVAAADTRTP
+1268 QVTARETARPAAGTA
-1282 EEPCVEPREAAVKA
+1282 EA
-1296 PESGD
+1296 P
-1301 GNASSP
+1301 ASA
-1307 EGKKIYPAF
+1307 KKIYPAF
-1316 LVRLGAAFI
+1316 LVRLGALFI

-1346 IDVNVHPELRRDSAL
+1346 IDVNAHPELRRDSAL

-1397 RALSSRVA
+1397 RMLSSKELS
-1405 RLREAKRSRSTLWR
+1405 RLREAKRSRSTL
-1419 VFDALVPATRGK
+1419 
-1431 ITHTERHLRRAAEEQ
+1431 
-1446 TRILIDELRRMHD
+1446 
-1459 ENRRA
+1459 
-1464 FDESRRV
+1464 
-1471 VDENRRTL
+1471 
-1479 GAVRAELKTVRER
+1479 
-1492 ADALSRELAASKTEL
+1492 
-1507 KDRTLATERAL
+1507 
-1518 RAALSSTREALTL
+1518 
-1531 KTLAAK
+1531 
-1537 HAALDAESNLQARLG
+1537 
-1552 EVLES
+1552 
-1557 LTAEA
+1557 
-1562 VRAVNARA
+1562 
-1570 DALSRAFEEA
+1570 
-1580 LARGAESAKSALFAA
+1580 
-1595 KTELCAS
+1595 
-1602 VATAEKQLREA
+1602 
-1613 LSETGGA
+1613 
-1620 LAREQE
+1620 
-1626 KTAAQT
+1626 
-1632 NASLAALAES
+1632 
-1642 VPASEA
+1642 
-1648 RVLAAVEA
+1648 
-1656 AKSALETGKIDKIAK
+1656 
-1671 TSTRVEAWMN
+1671 
-1681 YCLLCDAFPEFRE
+1681 
-1694 RLRERNPLASRE
+1694 
-1706 IFDELFRTGADSP
+1706 
-1719 RIVDYRN
+1719 
-1726 WQTAQI
+1726 
-1732 RSAFAYKNAAYYE
+1732 
-1745 RVPAEARERE
+1745 
-1755 LKLWFKLRTGRDLD
+1755 
-1769 LKHPKTFN
+1769 
-1777 EKIQWLKLYDVSPLK
+1777 
-1792 TRLAD
+1792 
-1797 KFEVREWIREKIGE
+1797 
-1811 KYLTPLIGVYDT
+1811 
-1823 FDEIDFDRLPD
+1823 
-1834 KFVLKTTH
+1834 
-1842 GSGYNIVVKDKSRF
+1842 
-1856 DKADAKKKFDDWL
+1856 
-1869 SRKFEYQAGFE
+1869 
-1880 MHYAGMKPRI
+1880 
-1890 IAEEFLDIDESGI
+1890 
-1903 YEWQAFC
+1903 
-1910 FNGEAKFFLVIVG
+1910 
-1923 GAHDSTPGKRFY
+1923 
-1935 YSPKWEKL
+1935 
-1943 PFTSLARELP
+1943 
-1953 EGAIPCPDNFAELAE
+1953 
-1968 CVKKLCDGFLHVRV
+1968 
-1982 DFYRLRDGNWKF
+1982 
-1994 GEMTFSTASGL
+1994 
-2005 WAVYPEE
+2005 
-2012 YDRVVG
+2012 
-2018 DMLTLPAEG
+2018 
-2027 NPEK
+2027 

>member
-42 STDSS
+42 STDAS
-47 PAVLAEYAARD
+47 PQILAEYASRD
-58 SRVRVL
+58 PRVRVIS
-64 TQENAGVGPARNAG
+64 QENAGVGPARNAG

-87 AFLDPDDLLPDASVY
+87 AFIDPDDLLPDESVY

-111 NRVRVCGGGV
+111 KRVRVCGGGV

-172 LDNEIFFPPYIR
+172 LDDEIFFPPYIR

-202 AIRRPTYVFRDWHTP
+202 ALRRTTYVFRDWHTP
-217 DYTDRRR
+217 DYTEPRR

-271 NGEDVPAD
+271 NGESVPAD
-279 QSAIALLK
+279 QSAIALLR
-287 EIDAQADMRL
+287 EIDAIADIRL
-297 ARRYKPDALYYSVD
+297 ARRYEPAVPYYSVD

-335 ECLDSVVNQTLRDI
+335 QCLDSVVNQTLKEI

-362 LSILQEYAKRDFR
+362 LSILQEYAKRDSR

-395 RASGEFI
+395 KARGEFV

-452 ASNWGGKFSRDEMM
+452 ASNWGGKFSQDGIM
-466 RFHDYQYDW
+466 RFRDYQYDW

-487 VENDIFFPP
+487 VVNDIFFPP

-516 YSLRKI
+516 YALRKI

-573 SEWALPQ
+573 SKWALPQ

-645 GQTLRNIEIVC
+645 RQTLRNIEIVC

-736 ESKIEKDGIVSK
+736 ESKIEKDGTVSK

-756 ILGNTGKLPLFSRFH
+756 ILGNAGKFPLFSRFYY
-771 SQHWTA
+771 QHCTA

-789 TFGSASIGA
+789 TFGSASVGA
-798 DIEFLL
+798 DLEFLL
-804 KLGIR
+804 KLGMR

-815 VPGAF
+815 VPETF
-820 HYYVQTPE
+820 HYYVQSSE
-828 GVSRIYNDSYFNA
+828 GVSRTYNDSYFNA
-841 NLAYTNSC
+841 NLAYINIC

-858 FDDGYYVYLK
+858 FDAGYYIYLK
-868 GRLTQLLNVVFPQ
+868 GRLTQLLDVVLPQ
-881 LTQSERDF
+881 LVQSGSDF
-889 SAIKSFLEEATK
+889 SAIKSFLEEATGIVKK
-901 IVNKIRDLKKLI
+901 IHGIKNLTD
-913 NLFPAGDSSN
+913 LFPAGDSSN
-923 VFAFL
+923 AFAFL
-928 SFGAEEVMA
+928 SFGMEEMLA
-937 RVALSRETT
+937 RAAFLCGSKFTPGA
-946 FKSEKPFVSVIVPVY
+946 PFVSVIVPVY

-982 EIICVNDGSTDGSLA
+982 EIICVNDGSTDDSLS
-997 ILEEYAAKD
+997 ILEEYASRD
-1006 SRVRIISQ
+1006 SRMRIISQ

-1019 SGARNAGLSVARG
+1019 SAARNAGLSVARG

-1047 SLVKMFAEME
+1047 ALGRMFAEME
-1057 TNSLDVL
+1057 ANSLDVL

-1072 ESEELEKAHP
+1072 ESEELEKAHAG
-1082 VYKTLYKRRPFE
+1082 YKTLYKRRPFE
-1094 TQSGQSLVLA
+1094 TQSGQSLALA
-1104 FKKAGCGFSPSA
+1104 FKSAGCGFSPSA

-1123 IFLNENSIRFPE
+1123 GFLNENSIRFPE

-1154 VKSISDALFCRRV
+1154 AKSISDALFRRRV
-1167 RAGSIMTNKKTSFR
+1167 RAGSIMTNKKISFR

-1187 TVVSELEK
+1187 TVVFELEK

-1204 VSEILRNHARGTSG
+1204 SPEILRDHARGSTG
-1218 TLVRFYREISPED
+1218 TLMRFYETFSPED

-1237 LLSGVLKDSAWLDSV
+1237 LLSGALKDSAWLDSV

-1257 EIDAGE
+1257 GIDAE
-1263 KEEGV
+1263 KKEEIRV
-1268 AARERVAAADTRTP
+1268 DSREPDAGKK
-1282 EEPCVEPREAAVKA
+1282 EEPCVDSREAAGEA

-1301 GNASSP
+1301 GNAASP
-1307 EGKKIYPAF
+1307 EEKKIYPAF

-1346 IDVNVHPELRRDSAL
+1346 IDLNAHPELRRDGAL

-1379 KAFRAK
+1379 RAFRAK

-1397 RALSSRVA
+1397 RAIPKQELA

-1431 ITHTERHLRRAAEEQ
+1431 IAHTERHLRRAAEEQ

-1479 GAVRAELKTVRER
+1479 GAVRAELKIVRER
-1492 ADALSRELAASKTEL
+1492 ADALSRELSA
-1507 KDRTLATERAL
+1507 
-1518 RAALSSTREALTL
+1518 TREALTL

-1557 LTAEA
+1557 LSAARSEFAQAATET

-1570 DALSRAFEEA
+1570 DALPRMFEEA
-1580 LARGAESAKSALFAA
+1580 LARNAESTKSALLAA
-1595 KTELCAS
+1595 KTELCTS
-1602 VATAEKQLREA
+1602 VEAAEKQLQEA
-1613 LSETGGA
+1613 LA
-1620 LAREQE
+1620 
-1626 KTAAQT
+1626 K
-1632 NASLAALAES
+1632 S
-1642 VPASEA
+1642 VPESEA
-1648 RVLAAVEA
+1648 RVLAAVDA
-1656 AKSALETGKIDKIAK
+1656 AKSALGTGKIDKIAK

>member
-111 NRVRVCGGGV
+111 NRVRICGGGV

-167 ERRLL
+167 ERALL
-172 LDNEIFFPPYIR
+172 LDDEIFFPPYIR

-202 AIRRPTYVFRDWHTP
+202 AIRRPSYVFRDWHTP

-224 VCDQLRGVR
+224 VCDQLRGIR
-233 DQLKFSRERDYAKL
+233 DQLKFSRERGRAKL
-247 HWLQLHRLFEEFKPH
+247 HWLQIHRLFEEFKPH
-262 VLALAEREK
+262 VLALVKREK
-271 NGEDVPAD
+271 SGEHVPAD

-362 LSILQEYAKRDFR
+362 LAILQEYAKRDSR

-395 RASGEFI
+395 KARGEFV

-539 KLSDMF
+539 KLFDMF
-545 SGIADVVN
+545 LGVEDVLL
-553 LAQTYGLEKLTER
+553 LAKSHGLEKLISRILHLRFEG
-566 LFNQNYQ
+566 
-573 SEWALPQ
+573 WAFSRMMPTLIKNPSIAQ
-580 ILETAEKSLEV
+580 KAKEV
-591 ATKIKRTFD
+591 FI
-600 LFPEELRWTANAL
+600 LFPPEIAVEVGAE
-613 WWNFDKRSPIVS
+613 WWNFLGR
-625 VVVPVYNAE
+625 
-634 KYLRRCLDSLC
+634 
-645 GQTLRNIEIVC
+645 T
-656 VNDGSTD
+656 
-663 SSLQILQEYA
+663 
-673 DSDSRVKIFSQKNG
+673 VKF
-687 GEGAA
+687 
-692 KNAGISHSTGKYVAI
+692 
-707 LDPDDYVDSDFY
+707 
-719 EKLACAAL
+719 
-727 KNGTIITKG
+727 
-736 ESKIEKDGIVSK
+736 
-748 PAWDLNSW
+748 
-756 ILGNTGKLPLFSRFH
+756 
-771 SQHWTA
+771 
-777 VYNREFLTKNEI
+777 
-789 TFGSASIGA
+789 
-798 DIEFLL
+798 
-804 KLGIR
+804 
-809 TESISI
+809 
-815 VPGAF
+815 
-820 HYYVQTPE
+820 
-828 GVSRIYNDSYFNA
+828 
-841 NLAYTNSC
+841 
-849 VDLLNTRNK
+849 
-858 FDDGYYVYLK
+858 
-868 GRLTQLLNVVFPQ
+868 
-881 LTQSERDF
+881 
-889 SAIKSFLEEATK
+889 
-901 IVNKIRDLKKLI
+901 
-913 NLFPAGDSSN
+913 
-923 VFAFL
+923 
-928 SFGAEEVMA
+928 
-937 RVALSRETT
+937 
-946 FKSEKPFVSVIVPVY
+946 PFVSVIVPVY

-977 TLKNI
+977 TLRNI
-982 EIICVNDGSTDGSLA
+982 EIICVNDGSTDDSPA
-997 ILEEYAAKD
+997 ILEEYASRD
-1006 SRVRIISQ
+1006 SRMRIISQ

-1019 SGARNAGLSVARG
+1019 SAARNAGLSVARG

-1047 SLVKMFAEME
+1047 ALGRMFAEME

-1072 ESEELEKAHP
+1072 ESEELEKAYP
-1082 VYKTLYKRRPFE
+1082 GYKTLYKRSPFE

-1147 MILSATR
+1147 MILSAKR
-1154 VKSISDALFCRRV
+1154 AKSISDALFRRRV

-1204 VSEILRNHARGTSG
+1204 VPEILRNHARGTSG
-1218 TLVRFYREISPED
+1218 TLVRFYREVSPED

-1237 LLSGVLKDSAWLDSV
+1237 LLAGALKDSAWLDVV
-1252 RERIA
+1252 RERVA
-1257 EIDAGE
+1257 EIDAGK
-1263 KEEGV
+1263 KEEV
-1268 AARERVAAADTRTP
+1268 
-1282 EEPCVEPREAAVKA
+1282 CVDSREAVGEAS
-1296 PESGD
+1296 EGSGD

-1316 LVRLGAAFI
+1316 WVRLGAAFI

-1346 IDVNVHPELRRDSAL
+1346 IDVNAHPELRRDSAL

-1397 RALSSRVA
+1397 RALSSRELA

-1431 ITHTERHLRRAAEEQ
+1431 IAHTERHLRRAAEEQ
-1446 TRILIDELRRMHD
+1446 TRILIDELRRVSD

-1471 VDENRRTL
+1471 VDENRRAL

-1492 ADALSRELAASKTEL
+1492 AESLSRELSA
-1507 KDRTLATERAL
+1507 
-1518 RAALSSTREALTL
+1518 TREALTL

-1557 LTAEA
+1557 LNAARSEFAQTAAET
-1562 VRAVNARA
+1562 VRATEMRHAETS
-1570 DALSRAFEEA
+1570 SR
-1580 LARGAESAKSALFAA
+1580 LARLEEQCKAVQS
-1595 KTELCAS
+1595 
-1602 VATAEKQLREA
+1602 ATAEIPGKLSA
-1613 LSETGGA
+1613 LSA
-1620 LAREQE
+1620 L
-1626 KTAAQT
+1626 
-1632 NASLAALAES
+1632 
-1642 VPASEA
+1642 VPASEK
-1648 RVLAAVEA
+1648 RVLDAVMSRDVLYDSSYEIKTREERGLCDMVSAPDFEMRFRKLIAGLPEESVETVGVIIRRLQMIKGAKTKLDLWTPEEKEQLKRIRHFEKSILKIADDLFVWKNCFLPIKHFEASVFFYNHGISQLDSVAPIRGKDILDVGGFIGDSALMLHGLTEGKVYSFEATSENYNHMLKTIELNRLTNVVPVHAAVGES
-1656 AKSALETGKIDKIAK
+1656 KGMIE
-1671 TSTRVEAWMN
+1671 
-1681 YCLLCDAFPEFRE
+1681 
-1694 RLRERNPLASRE
+1694 LR
-1706 IFDELFRTGADSP
+1706 F
-1719 RIVDYRN
+1719 
-1726 WQTAQI
+1726 Q
-1732 RSAFAYKNAAYYE
+1732 
-1745 RVPAEARERE
+1745 
-1755 LKLWFKLRTGRDLD
+1755 
-1769 LKHPKTFN
+1769 
-1777 EKIQWLKLYDVSPLK
+1777 
-1792 TRLAD
+1792 
-1797 KFEVREWIREKIGE
+1797 
-1811 KYLTPLIGVYDT
+1811 
-1823 FDEIDFDRLPD
+1823 
-1834 KFVLKTTH
+1834 
-1842 GSGYNIVVKDKSRF
+1842 GSGSSQDPMMIKDPKYVEKCPVVAIDDFVAEHGIRVGLIKVDIEGAEQSFLRG
-1856 DKADAKKKFDDWL
+1856 AKKTIC
-1869 SRKFEYQAGFE
+1869 EQ
-1880 MHYAGMKPRI
+1880 KPI
-1890 IAEEFLDIDESGI
+1890 LLISIYHNVSDFLDIKPMIESWNLG
-1903 YEWQAFC
+1903 Y
-1910 FNGEAKFFLVIVG
+1910 KFKIFKPVMGTV
-1923 GAHDSTPGKRFY
+1923 S
-1935 YSPKWEKL
+1935 SE
-1943 PFTSLARELP
+1943 
-1953 EGAIPCPDNFAELAE
+1953 
-1968 CVKKLCDGFLHVRV
+1968 
-1982 DFYRLRDGNWKF
+1982 
-1994 GEMTFSTASGL
+1994 
-2005 WAVYPEE
+2005 
-2012 YDRVVG
+2012 
-2018 DMLTLPAEG
+2018 TLLICEQPNA
-2027 NPEK
+2027 